1 MFIFVKMKRLLY
13 FALIFFPLV
22 FHAEKSSAQL
32 NVFIEKAISTFS
44 RITGSTGYDTTY
56 IAPPA
61 RPWMVASFA
70 QSTGFDVYNS
80 NTLSGI
86 GYQSFRSSRTRYFS
100 GVNASYKGFGLEVGF
115 NPQKV
120 FQNKKFNEK
129 VFNLNYYTNRFCI
142 DAMYNYS
149 PSIAGTLKMNGEWTS
164 LPENILEQKSLLISS
179 YYIFNNKQF
188 SYPAAFNQG
197 FIQKR
202 SAGSPLAIMLFCRKR
217 FNINPWEALD
227 SHYTESKLLT
237 FCVGAGYGYNFVTPH
252 IWLIH
257 LSGIP
262 AVSVLS
268 VTGSTLDD
276 VETNRRPYLNAM
288 LTQRFSV
295 VKYLANDHLYFNI
308 SAYGIGLLALKDL
321 RFSYAQMVW
330 DTRFTIGLLF

>member
-61 RPWMVASFA
+61 RPWMVAPFV

-86 GYQSFRSSRTRYFS
+86 DYQSFRSSRTRYFT

-142 DAMYNYS
+142 DA
-149 PSIAGTLKMNGEWTS
+149 T

-202 SAGSPLAIMLFCRKR
+202 SAGSPLAIMLFCRNR

-252 IWLIH
+252 NWLIH
-257 LSGIP
+257 LSSIP

-295 VKYLANDHLYFNI
+295 VKYLANDHLFFNI

-330 DTRFTIGLLF
+330 DTRFTIGLMF

>member
-1 MFIFVKMKRLLY
+1 MKRLLY

-61 RPWMVASFA
+61 RPWMVAPFV

-86 GYQSFRSSRTRYFS
+86 DYQSFRSSRTRYFT

-202 SAGSPLAIMLFCRKR
+202 SAGSPLAIMLFCRNR

-237 FCVGAGYGYNFVTPH
+237 FCVGAGYGYNFVTPTGGH
-252 IWLIH
+252 I
-257 LSGIP
+257 
-262 AVSVLS
+262 
-268 VTGSTLDD
+268 
-276 VETNRRPYLNAM
+276 
-288 LTQRFSV
+288 
-295 VKYLANDHLYFNI
+295 
-308 SAYGIGLLALKDL
+308 
-321 RFSYAQMVW
+321 
-330 DTRFTIGLLF
+330 